1 MKIGVSVSL
10 DVTKIDKA
18 RLTEVKK
25 KDGSTAV
32 YLNMTT
38 FIDVDQKD
46 QYENNGFI
54 SQSQTKEE
62 REAGE
67 ERPPILGNV
76 KVFYTDGTAPV
87 EDAFAPPVTPSTNGA
102 VNEEIPF

>member
-38 FIDVDQKD
+38 FIDLSLIH
-46 QYENNGFI
+46 I
-54 SQSQTKEE
+54 SEPT
-62 REAGE
+62 
-67 ERPPILGNV
+67 RP
-76 KVFYTDGTAPV
+76 Y
-87 EDAFAPPVTPSTNGA
+87 
-102 VNEEIPF
+102 